1 MKDGL
6 SILNVTW
13 AWPQGSVDWWQV
25 KCLRLWRGPR
35 GRFRPASPALGDHK
49 RLMPWLQNRWVVHF
63 PLCSAKPPESK
74 KKRPLRDYVLLYR
87 HAKLLLYVANDWWSQ
102 YLHKYNTY
110 SYGVYRYS
118 VFFICMVVYMLLI
131 CSRTLFVLQW
141 NQLFFV
147 WKQNDDKQL
156 FVKKWVFRAKF
167 GDFGSFVGFYS

>member
-25 KCLRLWRGPR
+25 KCLQLWRGPR

-63 PLCSAKPPESK
+63 PLCLAKPPESK

-118 VFFICMVVYMLLI
+118 VFFICMVVCFYIFHMNDIFYRL
-131 CSRTLFVLQW
+131 SFLQI
-141 NQLFFV
+141 
-147 WKQNDDKQL
+147 
-156 FVKKWVFRAKF
+156 
-167 GDFGSFVGFYS
+167 GTTI

>member
-25 KCLRLWRGPR
+25 RCLRLWRGPR

-63 PLCSAKPPESK
+63 PLCLARPPVSI
-74 KKRPLRDYVLLYR
+74 KKRPLKDYVLLYR

-110 SYGVYRYS
+110 SYSIFYLYGSLLLYFSYYIFYRLS
-118 VFFICMVVYMLLI
+118 F
-131 CSRTLFVLQW
+131 LQI
-141 NQLFFV
+141 
-147 WKQNDDKQL
+147 
-156 FVKKWVFRAKF
+156 
-167 GDFGSFVGFYS
+167 GTIYHIM

>member
-102 YLHKYNTY
+102 YLHKKYNTY
-110 SYGVYRYS
+110 SLVWN
-118 VFFICMVVYMLLI
+118 
-131 CSRTLFVLQW
+131 LFHKRCNIKIWAAVPIKTCLY
-141 NQLFFV
+141 LV
-147 WKQNDDKQL
+147 PDKM
-156 FVKKWVFRAKF
+156 WSSWRE
-167 GDFGSFVGFYS
+167 